1 MLRCSGPAR
10 LPEAGAGFRTGP
22 QLNGCSAAM
31 PRPATGRK
39 KEAILDAAVV
49 EIASHGYHGTT
60 VAMIARRAGVADGTI
75 YLYFQNKEE
84 ILVSLFDRAMD
95 RFVEQGA
102 RELAGLNDPAAR
114 LARIIELHLELVG
127 SDRDLAIITQ
137 VELRHSLHFLDQLS
151 RAKVGAYLQ
160 AIAGD
165 HRRRAGGRPLA
176 RRPGADAAG
185 QGRLRRPR
193 RDGHRLGAVAP
204 QHPPAGEGRSR
215 GRLRD
220 RRPASA
226 SPEPARTRP
235 QFHGTRLVDSRP
247 FRGLFGHRTR
257 AVRSRG

>member
-1 MLRCSGPAR
+1 
-10 LPEAGAGFRTGP
+10 
-22 QLNGCSAAM
+22 M

-75 YLYFQNKEE
+75 YLYFRNKEE

-102 RELAGLNDPAAR
+102 RELADLTEPAAR
-114 LARIIELHLELVG
+114 LGRIIELHLELVG

-160 AIAGD
+160 AIAAIIAEGQAAGLWRTD
-165 HRRRAGGRPLA
+165 LKATLLAKAVFGVLDEMATDWVLSRRNTRLQARAEAVAAFVTGALRPL
-176 RRPGADAAG
+176 P
-185 QGRLRRPR
+185 
-193 RDGHRLGAVAP
+193 
-204 QHPPAGEGRSR
+204 
-215 GRLRD
+215 
-220 RRPASA
+220 
-226 SPEPARTRP
+226 
-235 QFHGTRLVDSRP
+235 
-247 FRGLFGHRTR
+247 
-257 AVRSRG
+257 